1 MEENRQYFQHIVLYF
16 FKKGKNTTETQK
28 KFCAVCGEGAVTDQ
42 TWQKWFVKFLAED
55 FSLDNAPQSGKSVEV
70 DNDQIE
76 TLIENNHCYTMR
88 ERADILNISKS
99 MKFLVKMKMCL
110 LFYGKN

>member
-1 MEENRQYFQHIVLYF
+1 M
-16 FKKGKNTTETQK
+16 
-28 KFCAVCGEGAVTDQ
+28 CGEGAVNDQ
-42 TWQKWFVKFLAED
+42 MCQKWFAKFCTGD
-55 FSLDNAPQSGKSVEV
+55 FLLDDAPRSGRPGEV
-70 DNDQIE
+70 DSNQIK

-110 LFYGKN
+110 LFYGKKHMHFLANPTENYK